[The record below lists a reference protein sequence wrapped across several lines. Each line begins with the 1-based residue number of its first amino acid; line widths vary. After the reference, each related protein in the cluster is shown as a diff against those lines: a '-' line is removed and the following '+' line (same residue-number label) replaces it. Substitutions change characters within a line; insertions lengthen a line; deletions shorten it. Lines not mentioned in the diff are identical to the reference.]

1 MPPATIS
8 TSPPWRTGSAIDVPQ
23 PWSRLDRYYADQL
36 GADGRRV
43 ATQVAR
49 QLAEPRPDDLGE
61 VDLISYRRL
70 DRYYADQLGADGRR
84 VATQV
89 ARLATSVRSI

>member
-1 MPPATIS
+1 MRPATIS
-8 TSPPWRTGSAIDVPQ
+8 TSPPWRTGWAIDVPR
-23 PWSRLDRYYADQL
+23 PRSRRWIAT
-36 GADGRRV
+36 DGRRV

-70 DRYYADQLGADGRR
+70 DRRWHDWQTVVDACRR
-84 VATQV
+84 VAV
-89 ARLATSVRSI
+89 RVLDRLVEEDE